1 MKREAF
7 LQAVSKESIEDFLLY
22 TQDPKNKF
30 PHFDLNELLQ
40 ELPRKQKEVLWE
52 RLTQLLTE
60 TLMENPVE
68 TWQRIEDG
76 ESNNAMEVEILPEMK
91 QTVAVIQGVTAVVTA
106 SIPVVDETANYKA
119 LLECIFILNGIFPA
133 LRESEKVLQGALQ
146 HVCEMWW
153 EKGLEGKE
161 QLGKTLFTILLR
173 KSLNKSAMGTDIVR
187 LWNLHQTL
195 LCFDYDSEESNEVK
209 DLLLQCF
216 MSVKHIKKEE
226 GRRFLSFLF
235 SWNVNFIKMIH
246 GTVKNQLQFFPRS
259 LMEYISEVYFRAW
272 KKVSGEFLEILE
284 HNCIQDFMHHGI
296 HLPRS
301 SSVHCKVREVLIYF
315 HKQSKVRQGVEEM
328 LYRLYQPILWRA
340 LKARNS
346 EVRSNAAFLF
356 VDAFPVRDPSFNS
369 EEMDNEIQKQFEE
382 LFSLLEDPHPVV
394 RSTGILGVTQITSKY
409 WEMIPPT
416 ILADLLK
423 KLTGELACD
432 ITSADVRSSVFKC
445 LPIILDNKLSHPL
458 LEQLL
463 PAVKHSLHDS
473 SEKVRV
479 AFVDMLLKV
488 KATKAAKF
496 WKICPMEHLLT
507 RLEVDS
513 RPVSRRIVNL
523 LFSSFF
529 PINQPEDV
537 WCERCVTLI
546 QMNSAAARKFY
557 QYAYEYTAPTN
568 IAKLM
573 LTIRRC
579 LNACIQKAKTESLHE
594 SDEDDENE
602 KENTSVLNNVLS
614 TADVASMAS
623 LLEITVILWKSIHK
637 ALDHNED
644 AKEYAIRK
652 FASVL
657 PEYFKEFKDD
667 RCTTPLVILASFMP
681 PAAIPTFSCGVIS
694 RLRNIDNRA
703 DQSKY
708 VTLIDCMCRWGKVGH
723 ILELICDWLSDTLV
737 QRKSIKTS
745 ERRVRIHVTHE
756 SKPELALDY
765 TEYLLTHPV
774 NRGCLLS
781 VPKQKLKKLLK
792 ILGAAKDVLG
802 SILNAT
808 DAGSGNCKQATA
820 LRAFSLFCR
829 LSIHLQNKLSEDGK
843 DHLSLLKET
852 GAWIESQVL
861 PFIQGSDQE
870 DGILK
875 YNNVSELI
883 FKAYLTVCKD
893 VIMVGLGDTMF
904 QVQLLDMCL
913 LVIQTGRGGF
923 CVPVLLH
930 SLKEIIEASVT
941 QNTGSD
947 EMNNLFHAV
956 QTVFQKVLECVAW
969 ILKQQHEEGIQL
981 IHSIQMPLGEF
992 IHAVQC
998 WQSSCPAVHQ
1008 GVVSTLLAA
1017 IIAEINYMLQKDS
1030 TEKDLTLP
1038 KTSSDLPPLSSSL
1051 MNIILKSVNGVRSF
1065 LYELMEYICSE
1076 EIEGTLS
1083 LVATVCILNIIKGKH
1098 KASLLKDIAP
1108 AIQRKLIACKDSA
1121 TEELSSMERIQ
1132 TQQPFC
1138 REGTPTPRTVAQ
1150 CPEDPSLPEAE
1161 PPSEPVAV

>member
-1 MKREAF
+1 KNTF
-7 LQAVSKESIEDFLLY
+7 
-22 TQDPKNKF
+22 DPFN
-30 PHFDLNELLQ
+30 LNELLQ

-68 TWQRIEDG
+68 TWQSIED
-76 ESNNAMEVEILPEMK
+76 EKSNDDMEVEIVPEMK
-91 QTVAVIQGVTAVVTA
+91 QTVAVIQGVIAVVTA
-106 SIPVVDETANYKA
+106 SIPAVDEPVNYKA
-119 LLECIFILNGIFPA
+119 LLECVFILNGILPA
-133 LRESEKVLQGALQ
+133 LPESEKILQGALQ
-146 HVCEMWW
+146 CVCEMWW

-161 QLGKTLFTILLR
+161 QLGKSLFIILLR
-173 KSLNKSAMGTDIVR
+173 KSLNKAATGADVVR

-195 LCFDYDSEESNEVK
+195 LCFHYDSEESNEIK

-301 SSVHCKVREVLIYF
+301 SSVHSKVREMLSYF

-356 VDAFPVRDPSFNS
+356 VDAFPVRDPSFNT
-369 EEMDNEIQKQFEE
+369 EEMDSEIQKQFEE

-432 ITSADVRSSVFKC
+432 ITSADVRCSVFKC

-463 PAVKHSLHDS
+463 PAVKHSLHDN

-479 AFVDMLLKV
+479 AFVDMLLKI

-523 LFSSFF
+523 LFNSFF

-579 LNACIQKAKTESLHE
+579 LNACIQKAMKETLHDSLDDADADDADADES
-594 SDEDDENE
+594 E

-614 TADVASMAS
+614 INDVASMAS
-623 LLEITVILWKSIHK
+623 LLEITVILWRSIHK

-644 AKEYAIRK
+644 AKDYAIRK

-657 PEYFKEFKDD
+657 PEYFKVFKDE
-667 RCTTPLVILASFMP
+667 RCMTPLVILASFMP

-694 RLRNIDNRA
+694 RLRNIDNGA

-708 VTLIDCMCRWGKVGH
+708 STLIDCMCRWGQVGH
-723 ILELICDWLSDTLV
+723 IMELACDWLSDTLTP
-737 QRKSIKTS
+737 RKSIKTS

-756 SKPELALDY
+756 SKPELAIDY
-765 TEYLLTHPV
+765 IEYLLTHPV

-781 VPKQKLKKLLK
+781 VPKKKLQKLLK
-792 ILGAAKDVLG
+792 ILGAAKEVLG
-802 SILNAT
+802 SILKAN
-808 DAGSGNCKQATA
+808 DGGSGSCNQATG

-829 LSIHLQNKLSEDGK
+829 LSIHLQNKFSEEGK
-843 DHLSLLKET
+843 DYLSLLEET
-852 GAWIESQVL
+852 GAWIESQVV
-861 PFIQGSDQE
+861 PFILASDQE
-870 DGILK
+870 DGISK
-875 YNNVSELI
+875 YSNVSELI
-883 FKAYLTVCKD
+883 IQAYLTVCKD
-893 VIMVGLGDTMF
+893 VIMVGLGNLTF
-904 QVQLLDMCL
+904 QAHLLDMAL
-913 LVIQTGRGGF
+913 SVIQTERAGF
-923 CVPVLLH
+923 CAPVLLYA
-930 SLKEIIEASVT
+930 LKEIIEASLT
-941 QNTGSD
+941 QNTETD
-947 EMNNLFHAV
+947 EVANLFHAV
-956 QTVFQKVLECVAW
+956 QTVFQKVLECVARR
-969 ILKQQHEEGIQL
+969 LKTQQEEGIQL
-981 IHSIQMPLGEF
+981 IHSIQIPLGEF
-992 IHAVQC
+992 VHAVQC
-998 WQSSCPAVHQ
+998 WHSSCPAVHQ
-1008 GVVSTLLAA
+1008 GVFSTLLAA
-1017 IIAEINYMLQKDS
+1017 IVAEINHVLQKAS
-1030 TEKDLTLP
+1030 SEKDLTLP
-1038 KTSSDLPPLSSSL
+1038 KTIADLPPLSSSL
-1051 MNIILKSVNGVRSF
+1051 MAIIMKSVNVVRSF
-1065 LYELMEYICSE
+1065 LNELMECIISE
-1076 EIEGTLS
+1076 EVEGIFS
-1083 LVATVCILNIIKGKH
+1083 LTATACIVIIINGKH
-1098 KASLLKDIAP
+1098 KTSLLKDIAP
-1108 AIQRKLIACKDSA
+1108 AIQRKLITCKDAA
-1121 TEELSSMERIQ
+1121 TEEYSSTGR
-1132 TQQPFC
+1132 
-1138 REGTPTPRTVAQ
+1138 
-1150 CPEDPSLPEAE
+1150 
-1161 PPSEPVAV
+1161 

>member
-1 MKREAF
+1 
-7 LQAVSKESIEDFLLY
+7 LQ
-22 TQDPKNKF
+22 KNTF
-30 PHFDLNELLQ
+30 DRFDLNELLE
-40 ELPRKQKEVLWE
+40 ELSRKQKEVLWE
-52 RLTQLLTE
+52 RLMQLLTE
-60 TLMENPVE
+60 TLMEKPVE
-68 TWQRIEDG
+68 TWQRAEDG
-76 ESNNAMEVEILPEMK
+76 ESNDEMEVEIVPEMK
-91 QTVAVIQGVTAVVTA
+91 QTVAVIQGVTAVVAA
-106 SIPVVDETANYKA
+106 SIPAVDETVNYKA
-119 LLECIFILNGIFPA
+119 LLECVLILNGVLPTVFG
-133 LRESEKVLQGALQ
+133 SEKVLQDAIQ

-153 EKGLEGKE
+153 EKGLEKKE
-161 QLGKTLFTILLR
+161 QLGKTLFIILLR
-173 KSLNKSAMGTDIVR
+173 KSLKKTAMGADVVR

-246 GTVKNQLQFFPRS
+246 GTVKNQLQYFPRS
-259 LMEYISEVYFRAW
+259 LMEYIAEIYFRAW

-301 SSVHCKVREVLIYF
+301 SSVHSKVREMLSYF

-346 EVRSNAAFLF
+346 EVRSNAALLF
-356 VDAFPVRDPSFNS
+356 VDAFPVRDPGFNT
-369 EEMDNEIQKQFEE
+369 EEMDSEIQKQFEE

-423 KLTGELACD
+423 KLTGELTCD
-432 ITSADVRSSVFKC
+432 ITSADVRCSVFKC

-463 PAVKHSLHDS
+463 PAAKHSLHDN

-496 WKICPMEHLLT
+496 WKICPMEHLLA

-523 LFSSFF
+523 LFNSFF

-579 LNACIQKAKTESLHE
+579 LNACIQKAMKESLHD
-594 SDEDDENE
+594 SDDGDDDESE

-614 TADVASMAS
+614 INDAASMAS
-623 LLEITVILWKSIHK
+623 LLEITVILWRSIHK

-644 AKEYAIRK
+644 AKDYAIRK

-657 PEYFKEFKDD
+657 PEYFKVFKDD
-667 RCTTPLVILASFMP
+667 RCMTPLVILASFMP

-694 RLRNIDNRA
+694 RLRNIDNGA

-708 VTLIDCMCRWGKVGH
+708 STLIDCMCRWGQVGH
-723 ILELICDWLSDTLV
+723 VMELACDWLSDTLTP
-737 QRKSIKTS
+737 RKSINTS
-745 ERRVRIHVTHE
+745 ERRVRIHVTDE

-765 TEYLLTHPV
+765 IEYLLTHPV
-774 NRGCLLS
+774 NRDYLLS
-781 VPKQKLKKLLK
+781 VPKKKLEKLLK
-792 ILGAAKDVLG
+792 ILSAAKKVLD
-802 SILNAT
+802 SILKAT
-808 DAGSGNCKQATA
+808 DAVPGRCNQATG
-820 LRAFSLFCR
+820 LKAFSLFCR
-829 LSIHLQNKLSEDGK
+829 LSIHLQNKFSEEGK
-843 DHLSLLKET
+843 DYLSLLKET
-852 GAWIESQVL
+852 GAWIESQVV
-861 PFIQGSDQE
+861 PFILANDQE
-870 DGILK
+870 DDISK
-875 YNNVSELI
+875 HSRVSELI
-883 FKAYLTVCKD
+883 IQVYLTVCKD
-893 VIMVGLGDTMF
+893 VIMVGLGNLMF
-904 QVQLLDMCL
+904 QAQLLDMAL
-913 LVIQTGRGGF
+913 LVIQTERGGF
-923 CVPVLLH
+923 YAPVLLYA
-930 SLKEIIEASVT
+930 LKEIIEASLT
-941 QNTGSD
+941 QNTETD
-947 EMNNLFHAV
+947 EVANLFHAV
-956 QTVFQKVLECVAW
+956 QTVFQKVLECVACR
-969 ILKQQHEEGIQL
+969 LKKQQEEGFQL

-998 WQSSCPAVHQ
+998 CHSSCPAVHQ
-1008 GVVSTLLAA
+1008 GVLSTLLAA
-1017 IIAEINYMLQKDS
+1017 IVAEISYVLQKAS
-1030 TEKDLTLP
+1030 SETDLTIP
-1038 KTSSDLPPLSSSL
+1038 KTISDLPPLSSSL
-1051 MNIILKSVNGVRSF
+1051 MAIIMKSVAVVRSF
-1065 LYELMEYICSE
+1065 LNELMECILSE
-1076 EIEGTLS
+1076 EIEGIFS
-1083 LVATVCILNIIKGKH
+1083 LTATVCIVIIIKGKH
-1098 KASLLKDIAP
+1098 KTSLLKDIAP
-1108 AIQRKLIACKDSA
+1108 AIQRKLMTCKDAA
-1121 TEELSSMERIQ
+1121 TGESSSTER
-1132 TQQPFC
+1132 
-1138 REGTPTPRTVAQ
+1138 
-1150 CPEDPSLPEAE
+1150 
-1161 PPSEPVAV
+1161 

>member
-1 MKREAF
+1 
-7 LQAVSKESIEDFLLY
+7 Q
-22 TQDPKNKF
+22 Q
-30 PHFDLNELLQ
+30 
-40 ELPRKQKEVLWE
+40 
-52 RLTQLLTE
+52 
-60 TLMENPVE
+60 
-68 TWQRIEDG
+68 
-76 ESNNAMEVEILPEMK
+76 
-91 QTVAVIQGVTAVVTA
+91 
-106 SIPVVDETANYKA
+106 
-119 LLECIFILNGIFPA
+119 
-133 LRESEKVLQGALQ
+133 
-146 HVCEMWW
+146 
-153 EKGLEGKE
+153 
-161 QLGKTLFTILLR
+161 
-173 KSLNKSAMGTDIVR
+173 
-187 LWNLHQTL
+187 
-195 LCFDYDSEESNEVK
+195 
-209 DLLLQCF
+209 
-216 MSVKHIKKEE
+216 

-272 KKVSGEFLEILE
+272 KKVSGEFLEIFE
-284 HNCIQDFMHHGI
+284 YNCIQDFMHHGI

-301 SSVHCKVREVLIYF
+301 SSVHSKVREMLSYF

-356 VDAFPVRDPSFNS
+356 VDAFPVRDPSFNT

-423 KLTGELACD
+423 KLTGELAYD
-432 ITSADVRSSVFKC
+432 VSSADVRCSVFKC

-463 PAVKHSLHDS
+463 PAVKHSLHDN

-479 AFVDMLLKV
+479 AFIDMLLKI

-523 LFSSFF
+523 LFNSFF

-579 LNACIQKAKTESLHE
+579 LNACIQKGMKESLHD
-594 SDEDDENE
+594 SDDDDESE

-614 TADVASMAS
+614 INDVASMAS
-623 LLEITVILWKSIHK
+623 LLEITVILWRSIHK
-637 ALDHNED
+637 ALDNNED
-644 AKEYAIRK
+644 AKDYAIRK

-657 PEYFKEFKDD
+657 PEYFKVFKDE
-667 RCTTPLVILASFMP
+667 RCVTPLVILASFMP
-681 PAAIPTFSCGVIS
+681 PASIPTFSCGVIS
-694 RLRNIDNRA
+694 RLRNIDSGA

-708 VTLIDCMCRWGKVGH
+708 STLIDCMCRWGQVGH
-723 ILELICDWLSDTLV
+723 VMELAWDWLSDTLTP
-737 QRKSIKTS
+737 RKSIKTS

-756 SKPELALDY
+756 SKPELAIDY
-765 TEYLLTHPV
+765 IEYLLIHPV

-781 VPKQKLKKLLK
+781 VPEKKLKKLLK
-792 ILGAAKDVLG
+792 TLSAAKEVLG
-802 SILNAT
+802 SMLKAT
-808 DAGSGNCKQATA
+808 DAGSGSCNQATG

-829 LSIHLQNKLSEDGK
+829 LSIHLQNKFSEEGK
-843 DHLSLLKET
+843 DYLSLLKET
-852 GAWIESQVL
+852 GAWIESQVV
-861 PFIQGSDQE
+861 PFILASDQE
-870 DGILK
+870 DGISK
-875 YNNVSELI
+875 HSNVSELI
-883 FKAYLTVCKD
+883 IQAYLTVCKD
-893 VIMVGLGDTMF
+893 VIMVGLGNLTF
-904 QVQLLDMCL
+904 QAHLLDMAL
-913 LVIQTGRGGF
+913 SVIQTERGGF
-923 CVPVLLH
+923 CAPVLLYA
-930 SLKEIIEASVT
+930 LKEIIEASLT
-941 QNTGSD
+941 QNTETD
-947 EMNNLFHAV
+947 EVANLFHAV
-956 QTVFQKVLECVAW
+956 QTVFQKVLECVARR
-969 ILKQQHEEGIQL
+969 LKKQQEEGIQL

-998 WQSSCPAVHQ
+998 WHSPCPAVHQ
-1008 GVVSTLLAA
+1008 GVLSTILAA
-1017 IIAEINYMLQKDS
+1017 IVAEINYVLQKVS
-1030 TEKDLTLP
+1030 SEKDLTIP
-1038 KTSSDLPPLSSSL
+1038 KTISDLPPLSSSL
-1051 MNIILKSVNGVRSF
+1051 MTIIMKSVNVVRAF
-1065 LYELMEYICSE
+1065 LNELMECILSE
-1076 EIEGTLS
+1076 EIEGIFS
-1083 LVATVCILNIIKGKH
+1083 LTATVCIVIIIKGKH
-1098 KASLLKDIAP
+1098 KTSLLKDIAP
-1108 AIQRKLIACKDSA
+1108 AIQRKLITCKDAA
-1121 TEELSSMERIQ
+1121 TEESSSTER
-1132 TQQPFC
+1132 
-1138 REGTPTPRTVAQ
+1138 
-1150 CPEDPSLPEAE
+1150 
-1161 PPSEPVAV
+1161 